1 MDGSI
6 KVDSRSCEEA
16 ITGLLSPWVDDGL
29 PSLAS
34 FLLPDDSL
42 RVWTSNDMFE
52 AFVELDAW
60 LLLLLLLKVLIE
72 VLGDVDVDVL

>member
-42 RVWTSNDMFE
+42 RVWTSKDMFE

-60 LLLLLLLKVLIE
+60 LLLLLLLLIE
-72 VLGDVDVDVL
+72 ILGDVEVDVL